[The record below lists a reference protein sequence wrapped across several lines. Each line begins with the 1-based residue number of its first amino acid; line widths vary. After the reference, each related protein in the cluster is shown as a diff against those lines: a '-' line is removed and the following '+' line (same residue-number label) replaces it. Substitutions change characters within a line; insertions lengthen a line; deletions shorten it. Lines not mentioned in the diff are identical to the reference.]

1 MMNIN
6 KLVLKGTGKISLHE
20 RFTQLSKFQVPAV
33 KVGVSEGE
41 WDSDYVRGSGA
52 GGVTRAGV
60 GRYGR
65 GATRELSPE
74 QQPHVTRVR
83 PSSVPVARE
92 RSVDR
97 PLYRPGPSA
106 AVAAAAKLKRRS
118 IHQVDRKRKHLSK
131 TCFKPES
138 RIPMLKVRITSYHVI
153 C

>member
-74 QQPHVTRVR
+74 QQQHVTRVR

-118 IHQVDRKRKHLSK
+118 IHQVRRKTK
-131 TCFKPES
+131 
-138 RIPMLKVRITSYHVI
+138 IPT
-153 C
+153 

>member
-33 KVGVSEGE
+33 KVGVSDE
-41 WDSDYVRGSGA
+41 WDNDYVRGSGA

-92 RSVDR
+92 RSMDR

-106 AVAAAAKLKRRS
+106 AVTAAAKLKRRS
-118 IHQVDRKRKHLSK
+118 IHQVRRKNPNNVSSQNYLVYDHGK
-131 TCFKPES
+131 TPVNH
-138 RIPMLKVRITSYHVI
+138 IITS
-153 C
+153 